1 MHKILACI
9 LSSVGRDDPLRFSV
23 LQLTSVHME
32 GGGGWLRQENGM
44 EGGAAR
50 RLCERLGQLNKDGG
64 LGAEGRRRKRG
75 YLEVESAG
83 QSPIDLMWQPEI
95 R

>member
-1 MHKILACI
+1 MAETGKWDGRR
-9 LSSVGRDDPLRFSV
+9 SS
-23 LQLTSVHME
+23 
-32 GGGGWLRQENGM
+32 QE
-44 EGGAAR
+44 A
-50 RLCERLGQLNKDGG
+50 ERLGRLNKDGG
-64 LGAEGRRRKRG
+64 LGAEGRRRKRA